1 MSTISANTVSLLRFI
16 NAFRD
21 PVFLLTSSG
30 RVVCSNAAA
39 REVFEEPPQWL
50 EAAVRSEGSTAFE
63 NCGTLC
69 PLVLDGRELF
79 MVLPAVRDHKTSEI
93 LARLDE
99 LPPSLATVANLL
111 LMGMSDK
118 EVVRCNSLVDD
129 GFDKYYWHED
139 CDLNGYGT
147 VEHRYDLPG
156 CMEPPEDPPTC
167 PDTGQWIPYE
177 SDADERTYD
186 CDDTRALISP
196 GQTGWFTAPV
206 PGGAADDFDY
216 NCNWLNDRQSTNLA
230 PGCPCPGGG
239 STCGGWMVA
248 TSDDIPDCGESALM
262 QTRCR
267 FIGGHW
273 LPEQATVTQGC
284 H

>member
-118 EVVRCNSLVDD
+118 EVVRCTGLSLSS
-129 GFDKYYWHED
+129 
-139 CDLNGYGT
+139 
-147 VEHRYDLPG
+147 
-156 CMEPPEDPPTC
+156 
-167 PDTGQWIPYE
+167 I
-177 SDADERTYD
+177 RTYAS
-186 CDDTRALISP
+186 RIYQRLGVSGRSELLAL
-196 GQTGWFTAPV
+196 A
-206 PGGAADDFDY
+206 
-216 NCNWLNDRQSTNLA
+216 LNQA
-230 PGCPCPGGG
+230 
-239 STCGGWMVA
+239 
-248 TSDDIPDCGESALM
+248 IKHES
-262 QTRCR
+262 
-267 FIGGHW
+267 
-273 LPEQATVTQGC
+273 
-284 H
+284 